1 MNVKMIAEKEKNK
14 RKKKRENKI
23 GKKEKLNIKN

>member
-1 MNVKMIAEKEKNK
+1 MNVKMITEKEKNK